1 MKKSKLIF
9 GISILVIGFT
19 SCKDEK
25 NDQAEKTVETYVVYV
40 DSVET
45 ISAEEAKTNW
55 AVIETNYQARNAAAQ
70 EALADLK
77 DKEVA
82 QAKIDAS
89 NAKYEALKAKLE
101 AANQAAA
108 VSPKQQLRNTLFGEG
123 KIGDD
128 MSFSWVNKD
137 NLLTTFK
144 TFTETVQNNKD
155 AYTREDWDEI
165 KLLYEALGTRKNTVE
180 KEGLSSSDNNEI
192 AGIKIKFAPMLKV
205 NRMGAKAEENAA
217 AKE

>member
-25 NDQAEKTVETYVVYV
+25 NDQAEKAVETYVVYV

-45 ISAEEAKTNW
+45 MSTEDAKTNW

-77 DKEVA
+77 DKEAA

-101 AANQAAA
+101 AANQAA
-108 VSPKQQLRNTLFGEG
+108 VSPKQQLRDALFGKG
-123 KIGDD
+123 IIGDD
-128 MSFSWVNKD
+128 MSFAWVNKD
-137 NLLTTFK
+137 NILETFR
-144 TFTETVQNNKD
+144 TFIHTAENNKD
-155 AYTREDWDEI
+155 SYSREDWDEI

-192 AGIKIKFAPMLKV
+192 AGLKIKFAPMLKL
-205 NRMGAKAEENAA
+205 NRIGAKSEENAA

>member
-1 MKKSKLIF
+1 MSYP
-9 GISILVIGFT
+9 SI
-19 SCKDEK
+19 EK
-25 NDQAEKTVETYVVYV
+25 
-40 DSVET
+40 
-45 ISAEEAKTNW
+45 IAEEVKAWNFIINLPQEIYGFVKQTNG
-55 AVIETNYQARNAAAQ
+55 N
-70 EALADLK
+70 
-77 DKEVA
+77 
-82 QAKIDAS
+82 IDGQILHICQYV
-89 NAKYEALKAKLE
+89 NKALKAKLE
-101 AANQAAA
+101 AANQAA
-108 VSPKQQLRNTLFGEG
+108 VSPKQQLRNALFGEG

-137 NLLTTFK
+137 NLLATFK

>member
-45 ISAEEAKTNW
+45 ISPEEAKTNW

-101 AANQAAA
+101 AANQAA
-108 VSPKQQLRNTLFGEG
+108 VSPKQQLRNALFGEG

-137 NLLTTFK
+137 NLLATFK

-165 KLLYEALGTRKNTVE
+165 KLLYEALGARKNTVE

>member
-1 MKKSKLIF
+1 MNKRSLAIAAITGMCSAF
-9 GISILVIGFT
+9 MFV
-19 SCKDEK
+19 SCKKDGCT
-25 NDQAEKTVETYVVYV
+25 DA
-40 DSVET
+40 
-45 ISAEEAKTNW
+45 AA
-55 AVIETNYQARNAAAQ
+55 TNYEEKAKKDQEKAQAR
-70 EALADLK
+70 
-77 DKEVA
+77 
-82 QAKIDAS
+82 IDAS

-101 AANQAAA
+101 AANQAAI
-108 VSPKQQLRNTLFGEG
+108 SPKQQLRNALFGEG

-128 MSFSWVNKD
+128 MSFAWVNKD
-137 NLLTTFK
+137 NILATFK
-144 TFTETVQNNKD
+144 TFTQTVENNKD